1 MLNVKRVQRI
11 IEAGIKSSK
20 TNEGQSRIEDIR
32 LCTEGFAEPG
42 YNEPESGLVAFGNW
56 NDISRWD
63 AAMHESVII
72 DDTPSR
78 IATLLEKLGVE
89 LEWSDEWACCDQCGK
104 AVRTSPD
111 SNRWKPSFWQDGS
124 GSITCCNCIA
134 EDPADYLE
142 SLGGNARNCITLDL
156 DLAENGYVLLEDG
169 FENGF
174 HPGQDADPKVIA
186 KALREQGIERF
197 LFKLDHT
204 GQFDLAFSVW
214 VHEDEIANVSQEN
227 WLAATKD
234 GPSVSA
240 GLQRALQ
247 DAAQKMSKLPEGSI
261 KVVKCDASSGTG
273 TVRAV
278 TPQDFIDG
286 KAFAS

>member
-134 EDPADYLE
+134 EDPADYLDALE
-142 SLGGNARNCITLDL
+142 EEVAELRQPIETTPKEGQI
-156 DLAENGYVLLEDG
+156 LAPVQPPEPPVDAC
-169 FENGF
+169 
-174 HPGQDADPKVIA
+174 PGPQ
-186 KALREQGIERF
+186 R
-197 LFKLDHT
+197 
-204 GQFDLAFSVW
+204 
-214 VHEDEIANVSQEN
+214 
-227 WLAATKD
+227 KD
-234 GPSVSA
+234 GQP
-240 GLQRALQ
+240 
-247 DAAQKMSKLPEGSI
+247 
-261 KVVKCDASSGTG
+261 
-273 TVRAV
+273 
-278 TPQDFIDG
+278 
-286 KAFAS
+286 